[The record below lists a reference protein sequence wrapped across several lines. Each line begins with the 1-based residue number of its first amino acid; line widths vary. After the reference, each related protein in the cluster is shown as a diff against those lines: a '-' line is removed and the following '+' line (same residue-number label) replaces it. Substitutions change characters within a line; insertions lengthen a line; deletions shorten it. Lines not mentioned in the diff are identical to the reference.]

1 VAIINQGRV
10 LRTLPA
16 LAFGLAFLAGG
27 CNGPPQAKVHGTVNL
42 DGKPIKDG
50 SIEFFPID
58 GKGQTAGAAIRDGTY
73 SVDAS
78 VGEMTV
84 RINAIEVIGKRKAYD
99 TPDSPMVE
107 NVRNPIPARYN
118 TQSELKRTLVAG
130 DNEVNF
136 ELTTKKKTNS
146 DGS

>member
-1 VAIINQGRV
+1 MAIINRGRV

-16 LAFGLAFLAGG
+16 LALGLAFLGGG
-27 CNGPPQAKVHGTVNL
+27 CGEPPRAKVHGTVTL

-58 GKGQTAGAAIRDGTY
+58 GKGQTAGVAIRVGRY

-78 VGEMTV
+78 VGEMKV
-84 RINAIEVIGKRKAYD
+84 SIRAVEVVGRRKAYD
-99 TPDSPMVE
+99 TPDSPMIE
-107 NVRNPIPARYN
+107 DVRETIPARYN
-118 TQSELKRTLVAG
+118 TQSELKKTLVAG

-136 ELTTKKKTNS
+136 ELTTKKEKN
-146 DGS
+146 